1 MMHSE
6 SLTMSHNKRFEFQE
20 HTADERV
27 IAYGSTLEEA
37 FENAA
42 LALFEVMTDTETIDH
57 VIHDSYQIDGF
68 DEPALLY
75 SWLETFIVEFDVNL
89 KIYSKFHVNITK
101 TGEQYHLTGQA
112 WGETFQPTKHP
123 SRSEVKAI
131 TYHEME
137 INKNKH
143 VTLKFILD
151 L

>member
-6 SLTMSHNKRFEFQE
+6 SLTMAHNKRFEFQE

-42 LALFEVMTDTETIDH
+42 LALFEVMTDTDTIDH
-57 VIHDSYQIDGF
+57 VIHDSYQIEGF

-89 KIYSKFHVNITK
+89 KIYSKFHVKITK
-101 TGEQYHLTGQA
+101 IGEQYHLTGQA
-112 WGETFQPTKHP
+112 WGEIFQATKHP

>member
-1 MMHSE
+1 
-6 SLTMSHNKRFEFQE
+6 MSHKKRFEFQE

-42 LALFEVMTDTETIDH
+42 LALFEVMTDTNTIDK
-57 VIHDSYQIDGF
+57 VIHDCYQIEGF

-89 KIYSKFHVNITK
+89 KVYSKFQVNIARTN
-101 TGEQYHLTGQA
+101 EQYQLIGQA
-112 WGETFQPTKHP
+112 WGERFQPTKHP

-137 INKNKH
+137 INKNQL

>member
-1 MMHSE
+1 VSP
-6 SLTMSHNKRFEFQE
+6 NKRFDFQE

-42 LALFEVMTDTETIDH
+42 LALFEVMTDTQTIDM
-57 VIHDSYQIDGF
+57 VIHDSFQIEGF
-68 DEPALLY
+68 DEHALLY

-89 KIYSKFHVNITK
+89 KVYSKFHVNITK
-101 TGEQYHLTGQA
+101 TDEQYHLLGQA

-137 INKNKH
+137 ITKNQH

>member
-1 MMHSE
+1 
-6 SLTMSHNKRFEFQE
+6 MSHKKRFEFQE

-42 LALFEVMTDTETIDH
+42 LALFEVMTDTNTIDK
-57 VIHDSYQIDGF
+57 VIHDCYQIEGF

-89 KIYSKFHVNITK
+89 KVYSKFHVNITK
-101 TGEQYHLTGQA
+101 TNEQYQLMGQA
-112 WGETFQPTKHP
+112 WGETFQSIKHP

-137 INKNKH
+137 INKNQH
-143 VTLKFILD
+143 VTLKFTLD

>member
-1 MMHSE
+1 MA
-6 SLTMSHNKRFEFQE
+6 HNKRFEFQE

-42 LALFEVMTDTETIDH
+42 LALFEVMTDTATIDH
-57 VIHDSYQIDGF
+57 VIHDSFQIEGF

-89 KIYSKFHVNITK
+89 KVYSKFHVKITK
-101 TGEQYHLTGQA
+101 IGEQYHLTGQA
-112 WGETFQPTKHP
+112 WGETFQATKHP

>member
-1 MMHSE
+1 MP
-6 SLTMSHNKRFEFQE
+6 HNKRFEFQE

-42 LALFEVMTDTETIDH
+42 VALFEVMTDTKTIDEL
-57 VIHDSYQIDGF
+57 IHDSFQIEGF

-75 SWLETFIVEFDVNL
+75 SWLETFIVEFDINL
-89 KIYSKFHVNITK
+89 KVYSKFQVNITK
-101 TGEQYHLTGQA
+101 SDDQYQLIGQA
-112 WGETFQPTKHP
+112 WGETFDPTKHP

-131 TYHEME
+131 TYHEMD
-137 INKNKH
+137 IRKNEQ

>member
-1 MMHSE
+1 
-6 SLTMSHNKRFEFQE
+6 MSHSKRFELQE

-57 VIHDSYQIDGF
+57 VIHDSYQIEGF

-89 KIYSKFHVNITK
+89 KVYSKFHVKITK
-101 TGEQYHLTGQA
+101 IGEQYHLTGQA
-112 WGETFQPTKHP
+112 WGETFQATKHP

-137 INKNKH
+137 IKKNKY

>member
-1 MMHSE
+1 
-6 SLTMSHNKRFEFQE
+6 MSHKKRFEFRE

-42 LALFEVMTDTETIDH
+42 LALFEVMTDTNTIDK
-57 VIHDSYQIDGF
+57 VIHDCFQIEGF
-68 DEPALLY
+68 DEHALLY

-89 KIYSKFHVNITK
+89 KVYSKFHVNITK
-101 TGEQYHLTGQA
+101 TNEQYQLMGQA
-112 WGETFQPTKHP
+112 WGETFQSIKHP

-137 INKNKH
+137 INKNQH

>member
-1 MMHSE
+1 
-6 SLTMSHNKRFEFQE
+6 MSHNKRFEFQE

-27 IAYGSTLEEA
+27 IAYGATLEEA

-42 LALFEVMTDTETIDH
+42 LALFEVMTDTQTIDEN
-57 VIHDSYQIDGF
+57 IHDTFQIEGF
-68 DEPALLY
+68 DEQALLY

-89 KIYSKFHVNITK
+89 KLYSKFHVNITK
-101 TGEQYHLTGQA
+101 KGEQYELIGNA
-112 WGETFQPTKHP
+112 WGETFQPSKHP

-137 INKNKH
+137 IIKNKH
-143 VTLKFILD
+143 VQLKFILD